1 MCVNRMVSKTVFA
14 GVWLLI
20 IVFALWHFGFESVTQ
35 AQSPPDA
42 AAHWKLDETSGTTAA
57 DSSGSGH
64 HGTLINGP
72 AWTTAGTIGGALAF
86 DGIDDHMR
94 VASPSALLQ
103 PTSAFAISVWVKYT
117 VTDTSGSSEV
127 ATMGNSYGLRVRSTG
142 EVSAYFASGPGA
154 WNFATTTG
162 AGLNDGTWHHVVGQY
177 TGTALQVYVD
187 GVFNRQQSFSG
198 PIAYGLGTSFYLG
211 QHNNSADY
219 NFNGAIDQVRVY
231 GRALTAGEVSAL
243 TAESPA
249 FSFSHWTLDEGS
261 GTTAADSSGRGN
273 HGTLV
278 NGPVWTTAGVFD
290 DALSFDGID
299 DHVTVASPSPSMQPT
314 NAFAISAWM
323 KYTAT
328 DSSGSSEVATM
339 ANSYGLR
346 VRSTGEV
353 SAYFASAPGAWN
365 FATTAGAGLNDGT
378 WHHVVGQY
386 TGSALQV
393 YVDGVFNHQESF
405 SGPIAYGLGTSFYLG
420 QHNNSTNYN
429 FNGTLDEIRVYGRA
443 LSANEIATLADRG
456 PGPGSAEI
464 KVVQWNVEGGIGQLS
479 AETAAI
485 VAEKPDIVF
494 LQEVDSVTHATA
506 HEAALEQDQDVAWH
520 KVTINRNNTNSG
532 SSFLVI
538 LSRFPFW
545 TDPPDKMTTSLAAEN
560 ESFPMCPGHPVP
572 IVARAA
578 IGVTINMDGKPV
590 AVFATR
596 NQQSAGNC
604 VLAEQNR
611 RFKSFADSSFPN
623 VPHVYGGDFNMVPG
637 SSPYNVMTVNLP
649 KSVDAWEEARLDEPP
664 TATAV
669 GQSVT
674 FNTAT
679 REERGDP
686 PRLTNRLDYLFYK
699 NAGTGPVLSVNKAH
713 ITGSQLPN
721 SDHRMMTAFFR
732 VQP

>member
-1 MCVNRMVSKTVFA
+1 
-14 GVWLLI
+14 VWLLI
-20 IVFALWHFGFESVTQ
+20 IVLALWHFGFERVTQ
-35 AQSPPDA
+35 AQAPTDA
-42 AAHWKLDETSGTTAA
+42 AAYWKLDETSGTTAA
-57 DSSGSGH
+57 DSSGNGH
-64 HGTLINGP
+64 NGTLTNGP
-72 AWTTAGTIGGALAF
+72 AWTTAGTIGGALTF
-86 DGIDDHMR
+86 DGVDDHVE

-103 PTSAFAISVWVKYT
+103 PTGAFAISAWIKYT
-117 VTDTSGSSEV
+117 ATDTSGSSEV

-142 EVSAYFASGPGA
+142 EVSAYFASGPAA

-177 TGTALQVYVD
+177 TGSALQVYVD
-187 GVFNRQQSFSG
+187 GVFAQQELFSG

-211 QHNNSADY
+211 QHNNSTNY
-219 NFNGAIDQVRVY
+219 NFAGTLDQVRVY
-231 GRALTAGEVSAL
+231 GRALTATEVSAL

-249 FSFSHWTLDEGS
+249 FSFSHWKLDEGS
-261 GTTAADSSGRGN
+261 GTVAADSSGRGN

-278 NGPVWTTAGVFD
+278 NGPVWTSAGVFNG
-290 DALSFDGID
+290 ALSFDGID
-299 DHVTVASPSPSMQPT
+299 DHVRVASPTPSMRPT
-314 NAFAISAWM
+314 NAFAMSAWV
-323 KYTAT
+323 KYTTT
-328 DSSGSSEVATM
+328 DTSGSSEVATM

-365 FATTAGAGLNDGT
+365 FATTIGAGLNDGT

-405 SGPIAYGLGTSFYLG
+405 SGAIAYGLGTSFYLG

-429 FNGTLDEIRVYGRA
+429 FNGTLDEVRSYGRA
-443 LSANEIATLADRG
+443 LSASEIADLAN
-456 PGPGSAEI
+456 PGSGPDPAEI
-464 KVVQWNVEGGIGQLS
+464 KVVQWNVEGGIGELS
-479 AETAAI
+479 AESAAI
-485 VAEKPDIVF
+485 VAQQPDIVF
-494 LQEVDSVTHATA
+494 LEEIDSVTHATA
-506 HEAALEQDQDVAWH
+506 HETALEQNQDVEWH

-538 LSRFPFW
+538 LTRFPFW
-545 TDPPDKMTTSLAAEN
+545 TTPADKQTTSLADEG
-560 ESFPMCPGHPVP
+560 ESFSAVCPGHPTP

-578 IGVTINMDGKPV
+578 IGVTINIEGKPV

-604 VLAEQNR
+604 VIAEQNR
-611 RFKSFADSSFPN
+611 RFKNFANSNFPN
-623 VPHVYGGDFNMVPG
+623 VTHLYGGDFNMVPG

-649 KSVDAWEEARLDEPP
+649 KSVDAWEEARLAQPP
-664 TATAV
+664 TATAF
-669 GQSVT
+669 GQSVG

-679 REERGDP
+679 REDRQTGN
-686 PRLTNRLDYLFYK
+686 LTNRLDYLFYK
-699 NAGTGPVLSVNKAH
+699 NGSTSGPELSVKSAH
-713 ITGSQLPN
+713 ITESQLPN
-721 SDHRMMTAFFR
+721 SDHRMMTAIFR